1 LSGSVEIRRST
12 VLDAPIE
19 TVWQILRD
27 FNGHESWHPAVTAS
41 RIEERDAADSVGA
54 VRCFRLVDGAYVR
67 EQLLALSD
75 RETSFAY
82 CILEAPMQL
91 RNYVASVRL
100 RSVTSDDTCLWEWR
114 VTFDPPVSEREKLKR
129 FVTQDII
136 EAGFQAVRA
145 LLRGENSVRTR
156 EATAA
161 PPVSIAAGL
170 DAVAIVLT
178 RHGGP
183 EVLEMQRVPALAP
196 GPGEARIRQTAIG
209 VNFVDVYCRRGSFD
223 LVTPPGVLGMEAAGI
238 VESVGPGVSNV
249 EPGDRVGYACAP
261 PGAYTSVRTMRSD
274 LLVQLPDFLSEEEAA
289 ALLLKGMTASFLL
302 HDVYAVKRG
311 DTVLVHASAGGVGQ
325 LLCRW
330 AKALGATVIGTTSS
344 AAKAEHARRAGCDHV
359 ILYAQGDFADAVMQ
373 LTGGRGA
380 DVVYDAVGK
389 DTFEGSI
396 RALAPRGH
404 LVSFGQASGDVGA
417 YSIDRLA
424 TRSVTLSRPNYGHY
438 TDTAE
443 KLKTQTDRLFAALSA
458 GLVIADRPR
467 LYPLADA
474 GAAHSDLDNRSTT
487 GALVLIP

>member
-12 VLDAPIE
+12 VLDAPID

-27 FNGHESWHPAVTAS
+27 FNGHERWHPAVTAS
-41 RIEERDAADSVGA
+41 SIEERDSADSVGA
-54 VRCFRLVDGAYVR
+54 VRCFRLVDGGYVR

-82 CILEAPMQL
+82 CILEATVQL

-114 VTFDPPVSEREKLKR
+114 ATFHPPAAERETLKR

-136 EAGFQAVRA
+136 EAGFEAVRA
-145 LLRGENSVRTR
+145 LLRGEKNLRTP
-156 EATAA
+156 AA
-161 PPVSIAAGL
+161 GAAQPVSVAADL
-170 DAVAIVLT
+170 DAIAIVLT

-183 EVLEMQRVPALAP
+183 EVLEVQSLPAPAP

-238 VESVGPGVSNV
+238 VESVGSGVLNV
-249 EPGDRVGYACAP
+249 KPGDRIGYACAP

-274 LLVQLPDFLSEEEAA
+274 LLVELPDFLTEEEAA

-302 HDVYAVKRG
+302 HDVCAVKRG

-344 AAKAEHARRAGCDHV
+344 AAKAEHATRAGCDHV
-359 ILYAQGDFADAVMQ
+359 ILYARGDFADAVMR

-438 TDTAE
+438 TDTTE
-443 KLKTQTDRLFAALSA
+443 KVKTQADRLFAALSA

-467 LYPLADA
+467 LYPLAEA
-474 GAAHSDLDNRSTT
+474 AAAHADLDNRSTT